1 MARDVFN
8 AGNLDLLKRSLDAYT
23 LRQRVIA
30 ENIAQAETPGYR
42 SRSVNFEDALQTALE
57 RGESALPRPVVE
69 DRSPRA
75 LQGTDNGVNDVDLD
89 QEMAKLAETNL
100 RHKLATRILSI
111 RYQLLRSAIRGKG

>member
-30 ENIAQAETPGYR
+30 ENIAQVETPGYS
-42 SRSVNFEDALQTALE
+42 SRSVDFEDALQRALDRGETALPE
-57 RGESALPRPVVE
+57 PVLRP
-69 DRSPRA
+69 DSPRA
-75 LQGTDNGVNDVDLD
+75 LQGTTNGVNDVDLD
-89 QEMAKLAETNL
+89 REMAALAETNL

-111 RYQLLRSAIRGKG
+111 RYQLLRSAIRGKC